1 MKNFKKSIKWII
13 LSILIVVFAILAYF
27 VTKNEILSIDISFY
41 NFVSKYIIND
51 FWTPIFKVITKFSGT
66 IILIV
71 IAILLFIFIKEKK
84 IGLAILINLGMAPL
98 TNQIIKQFF
107 RRPRPALEYRLI
119 EESGFSFPSGHSM
132 TSMAFYGFLIYLIYK
147 KVNNKVLKWFLIS
160 LLSLL
165 ILSIGFSRIYLGVH
179 YFTDVC
185 AGFIEAICY
194 LIVFIT
200 VFKKVVHEK

>member
-13 LSILIVVFAILAYF
+13 LSVLIVAFAILAYF

-147 KVNNKVLKWFLIS
+147 KINNKVLKWFLIS

>member
-13 LSILIVVFAILAYF
+13 LSVLIVAFAILAYF